1 MHTQQTLKKDRGMA
15 VSLSKPKKKG
25 LNGWQKIKHTKIH
38 KEKKEELNYNCL
50 SPSLSFEAN

>member
-1 MHTQQTLKKDRGMA
+1 MA

-38 KEKKEELNYNCL
+38 KEKKKKN
-50 SPSLSFEAN
+50 